1 MKTKLDLGPWIYRL
15 FLLSFLFAV
24 LWVKGYL
31 WWVFGIALVLF
42 LSDTVV
48 FPLLSVAVSLPAMPP
63 ARPRKPKGAS
73 QAGASGPA
81 PGSEDFREPRPSRSS
96 PQRRGP

>member
-1 MKTKLDLGPWIYRL
+1 MKNKLDLGPWIYRL

-42 LSDTVV
+42 LADTVV
-48 FPLLSVAVSLPAMPP
+48 FPLLSVAVSMSALPV
-63 ARPRKPKGAS
+63 ARARRPKASS

-81 PGSEDFREPRPSRSS
+81 AGGEDFREPKPSRSS

>member
-1 MKTKLDLGPWIYRL
+1 MKTKLDLGPWIYRI

-31 WWVFGIALVLF
+31 WWVFWIALVLF
-42 LSDTVV
+42 LAETVV
-48 FPLLSVAVSLPAMPP
+48 FPLLSVAVSMSAVPV
-63 ARPRKPKGAS
+63 ARPRKSKGAP

-96 PQRRGP
+96 SQRRGP